1 LYIFYTLTVAS
12 EEEEAGGNLT
22 WCLVAVAFG
31 GFYLREPFIEG
42 SWLWMVSVEATVF
55 VVM

>member
-42 SWLWMVSVEATVF
+42 RMVSVEAMVF
-55 VVM
+55 VM